1 LLFSSPNIS
10 GEEKTVHARI
20 FFCIILLVAGI
31 TAGAQAANYVKLMG
45 MIEFKRPLSSLP
57 IWIATMQRNMKQPIF
72 KPGYMFNGKEKI
84 SWDTF
89 RDRASHKQGKDLLR
103 FVHQYWNTKPYR
115 SDRSVWGVDDYWEAP
130 YEFIK
135 NSGDCEDYAITKY
148 FTLKAL
154 GFPISQMRIG
164 VMKDPVRDIAHATL
178 IVYMDGTAYF
188 MDNLSNAIVEH
199 TFLHSYTLHFS
210 VNEENRWAHIPVRPK
225 L

>member
-1 LLFSSPNIS
+1 M
-10 GEEKTVHARI
+10 HARI

-57 IWIATMQRNMKQPIF
+57 IWIATMQRNMRQPIF

-199 TFLHSYTLHFS
+199 TFLHSYVLHFS
-210 VNEENRWAHIPVRPK
+210 VNEEHRWAHIPVRPR